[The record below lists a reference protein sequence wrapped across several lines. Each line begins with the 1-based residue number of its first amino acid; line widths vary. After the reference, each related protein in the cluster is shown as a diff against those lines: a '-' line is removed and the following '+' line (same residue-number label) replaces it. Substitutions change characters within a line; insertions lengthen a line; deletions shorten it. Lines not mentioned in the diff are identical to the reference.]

1 VDGQY
6 LHITIVLE
14 LIELM
19 SASSKPA
26 DSAGDAT
33 SSPQDTA
40 SSQPLSKDTI
50 FHILQVQRRRLTL
63 QYLHGRTG
71 SVSLRDLAEQVAAW
85 ENEMSVAELTSKE
98 RQRAYIS
105 LYQTHLPT
113 LDTEGII
120 EYDKDRGTIKRTSR
134 ADQFDPYLFDTVP
147 QDSSESS
154 TDNAL
159 NHRWERYYLGGT
171 LFSTSLL
178 GAKLLQLPL
187 VSQLSSQLIIP
198 TILSVFSI
206 LTAGH
211 YYTRSVLPESNPIER
226 VTHLFSR
233 RGRSN

>member
-6 LHITIVLE
+6 IHITIVPE
-14 LIELM
+14 LIEPM

-40 SSQPLSKDTI
+40 PSQPLSKDTI

-85 ENEMSVAELTSKE
+85 ENEMSVVELTSKE

-120 EYDKDRGTIKRTSR
+120 EYNKDRGTIRRTSR

-154 TDNAL
+154 TDSAL

-178 GAKLLQLPL
+178 GAELLQLPL
-187 VSQLSSQLIIP
+187 VSHVASQLIVPI
-198 TILSVFSI
+198 ILSVFSI

-211 YYTRSVLPESNPIER
+211 YYTRAVLSESSPIVK
-226 VTHLFSR
+226 VTQLFSR
-233 RGRSN
+233 RGPNK

>member
-1 VDGQY
+1 MF
-6 LHITIVLE
+6 E

-19 SASSKPA
+19 STSPKLA

-40 SSQPLSKDTI
+40 PSQPLSKDTI

-85 ENEMSVAELTSKE
+85 ENEMSVVELTSKE

-120 EYDKDRGTIKRTSR
+120 EYNKDRGTIKRTPR
-134 ADQFDPYLFDTVP
+134 ADQFDPYLFDAVP

-187 VSQLSSQLIIP
+187 VSQVASQLIIP
-198 TILSVFSI
+198 IILFVFSI

-211 YYTRSVLPESNPIER
+211 YYTRAVLSESISSEK
-226 VTHLFSR
+226 VTQLFSLR
-233 RGRSN
+233 D

>member
-1 VDGQY
+1 
-6 LHITIVLE
+6 
-14 LIELM
+14 M

-26 DSAGDAT
+26 DSVGGAT
-33 SSPQDTA
+33 SSSQDTA

-63 QYLHGRTG
+63 QYLHGRTDA
-71 SVSLRDLAEQVAAW
+71 VSLRNLAEQVAAW
-85 ENEMSVAELTSKE
+85 ENEMSVMELTSKE

-120 EYDKDRGTIKRTSR
+120 EYDKDRGTIRRTSR
-134 ADQFDPYLFDTVP
+134 ADQFDPYLFDTAP
-147 QDSSESS
+147 QDSSDSS
-154 TDNAL
+154 TDSAL
-159 NHRWERYYLGGT
+159 NRRWRRYYLGGT

-187 VSQLSSQLIIP
+187 VSQVASQLIVPIV
-198 TILSVFSI
+198 LSVFSI

-211 YYTRSVLPESNPIER
+211 YYTRSVLPETNPIES
-226 VTHLFSR
+226 VTQLFSR
-233 RGRSN
+233 QG

>member
-1 VDGQY
+1 M
-6 LHITIVLE
+6 LE

-19 SASSKPA
+19 SASPNTA
-26 DSAGDAT
+26 DATGDTT
-33 SSPQDTA
+33 SSPQDTE

-63 QYLHGRTG
+63 QYLQGRTDA
-71 SVSLRDLAEQVAAW
+71 VSLRDLAEQVAAW
-85 ENEMSVAELTSKE
+85 ENNMSVVELTSKE

-113 LDTEGII
+113 LDTEGIV
-120 EYDKDRGTIKRTSR
+120 EYNKDRGTIRRTSR

-147 QDSSESS
+147 HHASESS
-154 TDNAL
+154 TDSAL
-159 NHRWERYYLGGT
+159 DLRWERYYLGGT

-187 VSQLSSQLIIP
+187 VSQLASQLIIP
-198 TILSVFSI
+198 IILSVFSI

-211 YYTRSVLPESNPIER
+211 YYTRSVLPESNPIEK
-226 VTHLFSR
+226 VTQLFSH
-233 RGRSN
+233 RGPSN

>member
-1 VDGQY
+1 MDGQY
-6 LHITIVLE
+6 IHTTIVLE
-14 LIELM
+14 LIAIM

-33 SSPQDTA
+33 SSTQDTA
-40 SSQPLSKDTI
+40 PSQPLSKDTI
-50 FHILQVQRRRLTL
+50 FHLLQVQRRRLTL
-63 QYLHGRTG
+63 QYLHGRTDT
-71 SVSLRDLAEQVAAW
+71 VSLRDLAEQVAAW
-85 ENEMSVAELTSKE
+85 ENEMSVVELTSKE

-134 ADQFDPYLFDTVP
+134 ADQFDSYLFDTVP
-147 QDSSESS
+147 QDASESS
-154 TDNAL
+154 TDSAL

-187 VSQLSSQLIIP
+187 MSQVASQLIVPIV
-198 TILSVFSI
+198 LSIFSI
-206 LTAGH
+206 LTASH
-211 YYTRSVLPESNPIER
+211 YYARSVLPETNPIES
-226 VTHLFSR
+226 VTQLFSR
-233 RGRSN
+233 HKRSN